1 MFSLTLSLCNLCE
14 YARMLYAIEKK
25 TKNTNESG
33 EVSVAQAPLYLKA
46 IWSSLFVF
54 VSISFKSVVI
64 EAIDYIY

>member
-1 MFSLTLSLCNLCE
+1 MLSLPLPLRVHVCYRE
-14 YARMLYAIEKK
+14 EEEKK
-25 TKNTNESG
+25 TNECG

-54 VSISFKSVVI
+54 VSISFKSVAI